1 MVPLP
6 PPLGLAF
13 IGKVYLVLA
22 ATCSLSMGTAVTLVD
37 GLDGL
42 AGGIAALA
50 LIGLSVAA
58 LPICSG
64 KMFYIPSACALS
76 FSCLILLWSSKNE
89 RVKVFLFCETGMI

>member
-1 MVPLP
+1 
-6 PPLGLAF
+6 
-13 IGKVYLVLA
+13 
-22 ATCSLSMGTAVTLVD
+22 MGTAVTLVD

-64 KMFYIPSACALS
+64 TLFNFLSYSEFIHSKFNFY
-76 FSCLILLWSSKNE
+76 E
-89 RVKVFLFCETGMI
+89 Q

>member
-1 MVPLP
+1 MP

-13 IGKVYLVLA
+13 IGQVYLVLA
-22 ATCSLSMGTAVTLVD
+22 AACSLSMGTAVTLVD

-50 LIGLSVAA
+50 LVGLSVAA

-64 KMFYIPSACALS
+64 ILFNFLVYSEFVNYFIGYSLL
-76 FSCLILLWSSKNE
+76 LITLINLGSILW
-89 RVKVFLFCETGMI
+89 

>member
-1 MVPLP
+1 M
-6 PPLGLAF
+6 
-13 IGKVYLVLA
+13 VLA
-22 ATCSLSMGTAVTLVD
+22 ATCSLSMGPAVTLVD

-64 KMFYIPSACALS
+64 KFFSFLSYSEFINSNFIFYSIVASPHE
-76 FSCLILLWSSKNE
+76 I
-89 RVKVFLFCETGMI
+89 

>member
-76 FSCLILLWSSKNE
+76 FSCLILLWSRKKRKCNSSS
-89 RVKVFLFCETGMI
+89 LCETGMI